1 MKAESFAMI
10 TFTPPSTY
18 ITIRYAYQYSYD
30 DQLQVS
36 HLPEQDHPMEVSEE
50 LDACRWLYN
59 RLLQDLNDALEK
71 GIKLKTYDTQN
82 MIPSL
87 KLENPKLN
95 LVYSKVLQMV
105 NYTRW
110 SNFKG
115 LAASKK
121 NGRKIGHVRFKGY
134 GWYNTMNYN
143 QSGFKIDQDHGIL
156 HLSKIGDMRI
166 KIYRKIEGCIKAVII
181 KREGERWFAIV
192 QADQEPQPLPETEEA
207 VGLDVGLTSF
217 VVDSEGN
224 EIENPRC
231 AEQSEDKLARLQRR
245 LAGAVRGSNN
255 YGAIKDKIAKLHKR
269 INCQR
274 DDFLHKLSRMYVNN
288 FDLIC
293 VEDLDVIGLKEKGHN
308 NGMHRS
314 IHDASWSK
322 FIFMLSY
329 KAQSAGRKLIKI
341 DPRNTTQRCSACGSI
356 VKKELS
362 DRVHECPYCGLSCNR
377 DYNASKNIL
386 IAGMEQPVAPIESK
400 PLHHISVMPGFGD
413 EVGSRVLQDA
423 VVHEKNK

>member
-1 MKAESFAMI
+1 MICYKYPIFPNKITQWKLAEN
-10 TFTPPSTY
+10 
-18 ITIRYAYQYSYD
+18 
-30 DQLQVS
+30 
-36 HLPEQDHPMEVSEE
+36 

-59 RLLQDLNDALEK
+59 RLLQDLNDAK
-71 GIKLKTYDTQN
+71 KNGIKLKTYDTQN

-87 KLENPKLN
+87 KLINPKLN

-105 NYTRW
+105 NYTIW
-110 SNFKG
+110 SNIKG
-115 LAASKK
+115 LSASKK
-121 NGRKIGHVRFKGY
+121 NGRKIGHIRFKGY
-134 GWYNTMNYN
+134 GWYNTLNYN
-143 QSGFKIDQDHGIL
+143 QSGFKVDQDGSLL

-181 KREGERWFAIV
+181 KREGNRWFAIV
-192 QADQEPQPLPETEEA
+192 QADQEPQPLPETKDV

-245 LAGAVRGSNN
+245 LARAVKGSNN

-274 DDFLHKLSRMYVNN
+274 DDFLHKLSRMYVNK
-288 FDLIC
+288 FDIIC
-293 VEDLDVIGLKEKGHN
+293 VEDLDVKGLKEKGHN
-308 NGMHRS
+308 RGMHRS

-356 VKKELS
+356 VKKELC
-362 DRVHECPYCGLSCNR
+362 DRVHECHYCGFLCNR
-377 DYNASKNIL
+377 DYNASRNIL
-386 IAGMEQPVAPIESK
+386 LTGMEQPVAPIESK
-400 PLHHISVMPGFGD
+400 PLHHIFVMQ
-413 EVGSRVLQDA
+413 VLA
-423 VVHEKNK
+423 MKWEAAPFRTR